1 MGYRYE
7 THLHT
12 CQASACGVST
22 GAEHVRHY
30 KELGYQGVFVTDHF
44 FGGNTAAP
52 RTGPW
57 HDRIA
62 AFCSGYQDAL
72 KEGQRC
78 GLDVFFG
85 WEQTYEGD
93 DYLIYGLSPEWLM
106 EHPEVEGWNR
116 REQLAGVHAAGGCV
130 IQAHP
135 FRVRGYLSKIL
146 IGADFVD
153 GIEIANAGN
162 DPLSDAYARSLAR
175 QRGMVCIAGSD
186 NHFSQGEHPIFG
198 VELPEPLTD
207 GRAFAHCILGH
218 AAMEPIVP
226 PTRFTQEPLAPL
238 ALPAFWLDA
247 EEQPVPYDPME
258 LFSGGL
264 CREADDA
271 APSAVSSL

>member
-30 KELGYQGVFVTDHF
+30 KRLGYQGIFVTDHF

-52 RTGPW
+52 RTGAW
-57 HDRIA
+57 HDRIV
-62 AFCSGYQDAL
+62 AFCAGYLDAL
-72 KEGQRC
+72 KEGKRC

-85 WEQTYEGD
+85 WEQTYDGD
-93 DYLIYGLSPEWLM
+93 DYLVYGLSPEWLM
-106 EHPEVEGWNR
+106 EHPEVEQWNR

-130 IQAHP
+130 VQAHP
-135 FRVRGYLSKIL
+135 FRVRGYLNKIL

-162 DPLSDAYARSLAR
+162 DPLSDAYARRLAQ

-186 NHFSQGEHPIFG
+186 NHHSQGKHPIFG
-198 VELPEPLTD
+198 VELLEPIKGGCD
-207 GRAFAHCILGH
+207 FARCILAG

-226 PTRFTQEPLAPL
+226 PERFTQDPLVSL
-238 ALPAFWLDA
+238 ALPSFWLDT
-247 EEQPVPYDPME
+247 EEQLVPYDPME
-258 LFSGGL
+258 LFSGGIGNPSNGTL
-264 CREADDA
+264 QPADH
-271 APSAVSSL
+271 PV

>member
-12 CQASACGVST
+12 CQSSACGVST
-22 GAEHVRHY
+22 GAEHVRYY
-30 KELGYQGVFVTDHF
+30 KALGYHGIFVTDHF

-62 AFCSGYQDAL
+62 AFCSGYEDAL
-72 KEGQRC
+72 KEGKRC

-85 WEQTYEGD
+85 WEQTFAGD

-106 EHPEVEGWNR
+106 DHPEVEHWNR
-116 REQLAGVHAAGGCV
+116 REQLTGVHAAGGCV

-146 IGADFVD
+146 IGADFAD

-162 DPLSDAYARSLAR
+162 DPLSDAYARRLAE
-175 QRGMVCIAGSD
+175 QREMVCIAGSD
-186 NHFSQGEHPIFG
+186 NHHSQGDHPIFG
-198 VELPEPLTD
+198 VELQEPLKDD
-207 GRAFAHCILGH
+207 GDFARRILTKS
-218 AAMEPIVP
+218 AMEPIVP
-226 PTRFTQEPLAPL
+226 PERFTQEPLASL
-238 ALPAFWLDA
+238 SLPAFWLGA
-247 EEQPVPYDPME
+247 EEQFVPYDPMA
-258 LFSGGL
+258 LFSDSIDSPTFAL
-264 CREADDA
+264 SDQT
-271 APSAVSSL
+271 